1 LANCRPS
8 TEISIAA
15 VGKRP
20 FAGQVDVGRVQS
32 FTEWQPLEEV
42 IVGRVFPVRT
52 PASDLSF
59 KLFFNDNLHKNYV
72 FADKEFD
79 LPNRFVEEGE
89 EDLEQ
94 FSDTLRNEGVTV
106 RRPAPIEPE
115 LTTFTSPYGFKGY
128 LTPPLNIRDQTLIY
142 GNKIIET
149 PPLVRTRLYE
159 NDFLKPLF
167 YEYMREGAVWLSAP
181 RPMMVDMSFDYSYV
195 LRVSPERKFPRSATR
210 FDIGFE
216 MLLDGAQCMRFGRDI
231 VINVSN
237 ENHRL
242 GYTWLK
248 SVLPEARFHEICV
261 TDSHIDGRLVPLRP
275 GKLLIDA
282 RMITSLDMLPP
293 ALRKWDIIRV
303 TAAELNPAAYEHE
316 SLSLASIAI
325 DINVLS
331 IDEHK
336 VVVNR
341 AAKGV
346 IRLLEQHGFTPVP
359 VNFRHGRILGGAFHC
374 VTLDVRRR
382 GTCESFLD

>member
-1 LANCRPS
+1 MEVSLVR
-8 TEISIAA
+8 
-15 VGKRP
+15 
-20 FAGQVDVGRVQS
+20 S

-52 PASDLSF
+52 PAFDLSF
-59 KLFFNDNLHKNYV
+59 KLFFNDNLHKNYI

-89 EDLEQ
+89 EDLEE
-94 FSDTLRNEGVTV
+94 FANVLRKEGVTV
-106 RRPAPIEPE
+106 RRPPPIQPE
-115 LTTFTSPYGFKGY
+115 LSMFTSPYGFRGY

-142 GNKIIET
+142 GNRIIET
-149 PPLVRTRLYE
+149 PPLVRTRAYE

-167 YEYMREGAVWLSAP
+167 YEYMRAGAVWFSAP
-181 RPMMVDMSFDYSYV
+181 RPMMTDMSFDYSYV
-195 LRVSPERKFPRSATR
+195 LRVSPERKFERNPSA
-210 FDIGFE
+210 FDMGFE
-216 MLLDGAQCMRFGRDI
+216 MMLDGAQCMRFGQDI

-242 GYTWLK
+242 GYAWLR
-248 SVLPEARFHEICV
+248 SVLPDVRFHEICV

-282 RMITSLDMLPP
+282 RMITTPDMLPP
-293 ALRKWDIIRV
+293 ALRRWDIIPV

-316 SLSLASIAI
+316 NISLASIAI

-331 IDEHK
+331 IDEDK
-336 VVVNR
+336 VVVNK

-346 IRLLEQHGFTPVP
+346 IHLLERHGFTPVP
-359 VNFRHGRILGGAFHC
+359 VSFRHGRVLGGAFHC

-382 GTCESFLD
+382 GECERFLD

>member
-1 LANCRPS
+1 VTLVR
-8 TEISIAA
+8 
-15 VGKRP
+15 
-20 FAGQVDVGRVQS
+20 S

-42 IVGRVFPVRT
+42 IVGRIFPVRT

-59 KLFFNDNLHKNYV
+59 KLFFNDNLHKNYI
-72 FADKEFD
+72 FADKEFS

-89 EDLEQ
+89 EDLEE
-94 FSDTLRNEGVTV
+94 FANVLTKLGVTV
-106 RRPAPIEPE
+106 RRPGPVTPE
-115 LTTFTSPYGFKGY
+115 LSVFVSPYGFKGY

-149 PPLVRTRLYE
+149 PSLVRTRIYE
-159 NDFLKPLF
+159 NDLLKSLF

-181 RPMMVDMSFDYSYV
+181 RPIMTDMSFDYSYV
-195 LRVSPERKFPRSATR
+195 LRVSPERKFERNPSQ

-216 MLLDGAQCMRFGRDI
+216 MMLDGAQCMRFGQDI

-242 GYTWLK
+242 GCAWLK
-248 SVLPEARFHEICV
+248 SVLPEVRFHEICV

-282 RMITSLDMLPP
+282 RMITALDMLPP
-293 ALRKWDIIRV
+293 ALQKWDIIPV

-316 SLSLASIAI
+316 NISLASIAI

-331 IDEHK
+331 VDEDK
-336 VVVNR
+336 VVVNK
-341 AAKGV
+341 AATGV
-346 IRLLEQHGFTPVP
+346 IKLLERHGFTPVP
-359 VNFRHGRILGGAFHC
+359 VTFRHGRILGGAFHC

-382 GTCESFLD
+382 GECERFLD